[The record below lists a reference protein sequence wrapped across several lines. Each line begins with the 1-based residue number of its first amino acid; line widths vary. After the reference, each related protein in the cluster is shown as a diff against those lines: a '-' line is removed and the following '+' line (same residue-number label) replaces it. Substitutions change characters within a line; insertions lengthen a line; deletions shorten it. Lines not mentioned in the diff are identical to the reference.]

1 MQINVSRLRNWLRWP
16 AKAKLNHQSEDN
28 LVRSIEEDPIAQS
41 LPERATFIP
50 LRQSDLRARLAS
62 EFSVEGSELAEF
74 KHLCARL
81 QAIFHV
87 EHLSVL
93 LHLEELYD
101 SLDPDTQLV
110 DLDSLTTEKRDQ
122 LANTLLDRLSGLLYS
137 AHYKRLSREEL
148 ERAIDIGWQWG
159 VKLEVDFELFDRL
172 EIFARGYQTVVV
184 SRRRWQKFFRK
195 ETIELPEFQRLI
207 MAFRMKPD
215 DAPQSKKKKDED
227 ALHHNF
233 VYLKT
238 FKNIPENDLEILLPG
253 SKVRLTKLDRA
264 KVLLPTLSGMA
275 ITIYKIVRGVL
286 VLSLALTFTWD
297 YFWGW
302 IVLIGATGGYVFKSV
317 LSYFRTKNKY
327 QFGLTESLYLKN
339 LDNNS
344 SVIYRILNEAE
355 EQELCEAI
363 LAYTFLWKHPDV
375 PKEGLTGG
383 ELDELVEEFLLRTT
397 DIDVDYEVHD
407 GLGKLA
413 RLGLAHVD
421 STGRWTVAKIGEATQ
436 FLNRNWNALFESRA
450 RAVGMGEPLKDD
462 LFTGE

>member
-1 MQINVSRLRNWLRWP
+1 MNLKDDSD
-16 AKAKLNHQSEDN
+16 DN
-28 LVRSIEEDPIAQS
+28 LVSSIEEDPIAQS
-41 LPERATFIP
+41 LEERGTFIP
-50 LRQSDLRARLAS
+50 LRQSDLRAKLAS
-62 EFSVEGSELAEF
+62 EFSIEDEELDEF

-87 EHLSVL
+87 EHLSAL

-101 SLDPDTQLV
+101 SLDPDSQLV
-110 DLDSLTTEKRDQ
+110 DLDTLTPQHRDQ
-122 LANTLLDRLSGLLYS
+122 LANTLLDRLAGLLFS
-137 AHYKRLSREEL
+137 AHYKRLSRDEL
-148 ERAIDIGWQWG
+148 ERAIEIGWQWG

-172 EIFARGYQTVVV
+172 DIFARGYQTVIVR
-184 SRRRWQKFFRK
+184 RRRWQKFFRE

-207 MAFRMKPD
+207 LAFRMKRNEAD
-215 DAPQSKKKKDED
+215 ESARKKGDES
-227 ALHHNF
+227 LHPNY

-264 KVLLPTLSGMA
+264 KILLPTLSGMA
-275 ITIYKIVRGVL
+275 ITIYKIARGVL
-286 VLSLALTFTWD
+286 VLSIAFTAFTWD
-297 YFWGW
+297 ILLGW
-302 IVLIGATGGYVFKSV
+302 IVLVGATGGFIFKSV

-355 EQELCEAI
+355 EQELCEAV

-375 PKEGLTGG
+375 GPEGLTGS
-383 ELDELVEEFLLRTT
+383 ELDQLVENFLFQTT
-397 DIDVDYEVHD
+397 EVDVDFEVHD

-413 RLGLAHVD
+413 RLGLAQVD
-421 STGRWTVAKIGEATQ
+421 SSGRWTVAKIEDATGL
-436 FLNRNWNALFESRA
+436 LNRNWNALFESRA
-450 RAVGMGEPLKDD
+450 RTVGMGKPLEDD